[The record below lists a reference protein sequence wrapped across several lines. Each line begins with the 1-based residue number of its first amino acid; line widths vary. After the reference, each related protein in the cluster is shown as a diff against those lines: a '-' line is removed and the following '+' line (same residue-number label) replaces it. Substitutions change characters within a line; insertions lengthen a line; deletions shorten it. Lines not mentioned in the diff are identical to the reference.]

1 MLTAFACS
9 HGHLQRIGD
18 AADDEELRRAVWI
31 DLFEP
36 TSDEIA
42 RVQQATGLVVPSE
55 DNINEIE
62 SSSRLATR
70 DGALYLSLPLVNMA
84 EPAPRGY
91 SAGFVLTPDRLLTV
105 HFAPSLLF
113 ERFAERHLAG
123 DAVGESGAHILVGL
137 LEAIVDRQADVLEQV
152 RTDLD
157 TLSHSVFGMGP
168 KAGGRK
174 REDAMLR
181 ATLATLGRIGSVISY
196 IRDTQV
202 AVARIGPYVETAA
215 ADWLPADLHPRLA
228 TLRGDI
234 ASVSD
239 FDTHLNDKLQFL
251 LDATLGFINIAQNNV
266 MKVLTVASVA
276 GIPPV
281 LVVGIYGMNF
291 KGMPEYDW
299 AWGYPYALSL
309 IVVSTLVTLL
319 VFWWRGW
326 I

>member
-1 MLTAFACS
+1 MLTAFACTQ
-9 HGHLQRIGD
+9 GRMQRLGEP
-18 AADDEELRRAVWI
+18 ADDEMLRRAVWI
-31 DLFEP
+31 DIFEP
-36 TSDEIA
+36 TPDEIA
-42 RVQQATGLVVPSE
+42 RVQRATGLAVPSE
-55 DNINEIE
+55 ADISEIE

-70 DGALYLSLPLVNMA
+70 DSAVYLSLPLVNMA
-84 EPAPRGY
+84 EPAPKGY
-91 SAGFVLTPDRLLTV
+91 AAGFVLTRERLLTV
-105 HFAPSLLF
+105 RFAPSPTF
-113 ERFAERHLAG
+113 TRFAERHLAG
-123 DAVGESGAHILVGL
+123 DPVGESGAHVMVGL
-137 LEAIVDRQADVLEQV
+137 LEAIVDRQADALEQV
-152 RTDLD
+152 RTELD
-157 TLSHSVFGMGP
+157 AMSHRVFGLGP
-168 KAGGRK
+168 AAGGRK

-181 ATLATLGRIGSVISY
+181 ATLAALGRTGEVISY
-196 IRDTQV
+196 IRETQV

-215 ADWLPADLHPRLA
+215 ASWLPADLHPRLA

-281 LVVGIYGMNF
+281 LVAGIYGMNF

-309 IVVSTLVTLL
+309 IVVGMLVTLL